1 MSFPTFTISQLG
13 SSSNTTSYAVTWP
26 STDDGDLIVLIAQN
40 DGSGDFITPPTGQW
54 LDNVIF
60 AGNDGGC
67 GHLAS
72 YYECDGTES
81 GTFTLAVSS
90 GETLDVM
97 LLLIPA
103 GEWDTGEVPEGII
116 GTGSST
122 ANPDVG
128 TLTPSWGSSDTLYI
142 CCSMQDANEQDP
154 TVYPLPD
161 NQTQN
166 SVNGDLAICSDEL
179 TDSSLD
185 PSAWTWSG
193 TNGRKAGIIAVKGV
207 TSGGAL
213 TASGTP
219 SITGPTASGTATI
232 FKRATSTATMA
243 TVVAA
248 GVASVISPP
257 LTGSG
262 TPSIEVLTSSGT
274 ATIGPK
280 TITGT
285 PTLDALIASGSVTL
299 GAREVSGTPSL
310 DALTASGSVFQTLK
324 PSGTP
329 EIPTISAVG
338 EAGLG
343 ALTGSGT
350 PGIDALTATGAVV
363 QTLMPSGTPSIDE
376 LTASGTAT
384 IPAVTGFPTFTISQQ
399 GTASNVT
406 TYDVTWP
413 STDDGDLI
421 ILLAQCDGSADT
433 ITPPAGQWTD
443 NTLASANDGGCG
455 HLVTYYECDGTE
467 SGTFTLGIT
476 TAESVDVMLLLIPS
490 GEWDTNESPEILHG
504 TGSVTANP
512 DVGELTASWGSAS
525 NTFICYSMQ
534 DANEQDP
541 TVYPLPD
548 NQTQNS
554 VNGDL
559 AVCSDELAQ
568 ASLDP
573 TAWTWSGSNGRKAG
587 VLVVKGAAS
596 AGTGYGSP
604 SIDVI
609 TASGTAGIAG
619 LQLTASGT
627 PAIDAL
633 TASASANQILKPS
646 GAVTLDGLTASA
658 TATASTALLASGNP
672 SIEVLTSAGILNNF
686 EDAEGFPTLEVI
698 IASGVAEKIA
708 GTLTASGTSSVT
720 VLTASATASLAALTG
735 SGTPFLAGLTASGQ
749 AIQTHMV
756 SGSPIVPVITSSG
769 SGEIVGKLGSS
780 GAPSIDVITASGS
793 VVQTYMPSGNPEI
806 DALTAS
812 GAITVARLLT
822 ASGTPSIEPL
832 TASTVTE
839 ESTASS
845 GGISKR
851 QRAMRRRY
859 LVEIDGK
866 WFDADTVK
874 SVHSL
879 LEQAKEVARE
889 SAEKDVANTPFRVRL
904 KPPKIRVKTAS
915 GKQSNSVT
923 IQRDVAAAQRAI
935 NKIYLDAQRQIDQ
948 IREISHLMRRKIE
961 MDEEED
967 IIKLLLL

>member
-1 MSFPTFTISQLG
+1 MTFPAIVSIDSDEG
-13 SSSNTTSYAVTWP
+13 SSTNTTSFSVNYP
-26 STDDGDLIVLIAQN
+26 STSDGDRILIFGQC
-40 DGSGDFITPPTGQW
+40 DGSGDSLGLPSGQW
-54 LDNVIF
+54 SDNEVF
-60 AGNDGGC
+60 TGTAGAMGV
-67 GHLAS
+67 LLS
-72 YYECDGTES
+72 YYDCDGTES
-81 GTFTLAVSS
+81 GTFTVTVTS
-90 GETLDVM
+90 GETVDII
-97 LLLIPA
+97 LLLLDA
-103 GEWDTGEVPEGII
+103 GTFHSAAPEYTF
-116 GTGSST
+116 GTPSGTTS
-122 ANPDVG
+122 PDVG
-128 TLTPSWGSSDTLYI
+128 TLTPSWGSGDTLWI
-142 CCSMQDANEQDP
+142 AFSAKDAGDGSV
-154 TVYPLPD
+154 TTWPLPD
-161 NQTQN
+161 NQTTASQN
-166 SVNGDLAICSDEL
+166 SDLAICTDEL
-179 TDSSLD
+179 AQASLD
-185 PSAWTWSG
+185 PSTWVWSESSA
-193 TNGRKAGIIAVKGV
+193 KVAAIIAVRGIAAA
-207 TSGGAL
+207 GAL

-219 SITGPTASGTATI
+219 SVASPTASGTVTK
-232 FKRATSTATMA
+232 FKRASSTATMA
-243 TVVAA
+243 AVAAA

-262 TPSIEVLTSSGT
+262 T
-274 ATIGPK
+274 A
-280 TITGT
+280 
-285 PTLDALIASGSVTL
+285 TLDALI
-299 GAREVSGTPSL
+299 
-310 DALTASGSVFQTLK
+310 ASGSVFQTLK

-433 ITPPAGQWTD
+433 ITPPVGQWTD
-443 NTLASANDGGCG
+443 NILASGGVDGGCG

-476 TAESVDVMLLLIPS
+476 TSETVDVMLLLIPA

-504 TGSVTANP
+504 TGSITANP

-534 DANEQDP
+534 DENAQNP

-554 VNGDL
+554 VNGNL

-587 VLVVKGAAS
+587 VLVVKGAAA

-604 SIDVI
+604 SIDEL

-633 TASASANQILKPS
+633 TASAAANQILKPS

-698 IASGVAEKIA
+698 IASGVAEKTA
-708 GTLTASGTSSVT
+708 ATLTASGTPSVT

-735 SGTPFLAGLTASGQ
+735 SGAPSLEGLTASGQ

-780 GAPSIDVITASGS
+780 GAPSIDVITASSS

-859 LVEIDGK
+859 LVEVDGK
-866 WFDADTVK
+866 WFDADTVN

-967 IIKLLLL
+967 IIKLLLM